1 MMNSDASLDCALFE
15 LSPRRSRCEL
25 FVSGNG
31 KTEKIASGFLKPF
44 VTHLKVAEAQVARAG
59 KSIKLE
65 VDRSRNDGSWFNK
78 GTLERFVRF
87 VSTPEVLESANTYD
101 AEMSQLEGARR
112 IYSQGAGDMLSATL
126 GEGDTN
132 TVAATDITKKELLRA
147 IDVRLDTLKQ
157 DLATACA
164 RAFSAGFS
172 IDNVSELLL
181 FAEYFGANRL
191 NDACN
196 KFIVLCQSH
205 PELTSQQQ
213 LQSMPLHLKS
223 FADVNT
229 RSSSSSDMSI
239 DEPEFEND
247 GAPTPPDGGDIQL
260 HKSNI
265 RQPSRLNTTELSG
278 TSQQAKPIQWRRA
291 VSEEPLPSASSS
303 NEPAQQDVG
312 GSFRRLSVQDRINLF
327 ENKQKEQSAS
337 SKNISTA
344 GVVNRVVAGRGEHR
358 RLPSDVSEK
367 SVLRRWSGASDMS
380 IDNSSNSNSV
390 NGQKEGGGA
399 VGTPATGNLQLPSRS
414 KTEETET
421 LGLKDTATSQ
431 CQLDLKERTT
441 DTSSSLQSEC
451 RGFFGSRD
459 CLKDEDVKFTVTKVG
474 PDLEEEQG
482 KHHMSASVSRVD
494 YCGLGDQD
502 ASRTHQQSFPET
514 SNNAELKDHAA
525 CVIQSKEEKH
535 VQMEDQAASPEISQA
550 LSTASEKVSWTDQ
563 EILPPP
569 KRGVPLQADGN
580 GVKDQAR
587 LVNRFR
593 KFGRKTDAE
602 VKEVKAKDPSDSQFK
617 VSSDFPSE
625 SDLQNSQSQRKS
637 FPVRVEETGG
647 RNAGTSHA
655 TTKEDADYQGL
666 NWRQQPS
673 VTERSVDERR
683 RHEINQ
689 PLAFP
694 LGIAKE
700 TLEVVEPP
708 FAQWMEQVQ
717 VMMPLKGNQELN
729 DELWMKA
736 NELEKLFAAH
746 KLRTLSEQTTS
757 SRRSRPV
764 DVQED
769 HVPMVMEKRH
779 TVVLPDHLPEKTLMR
794 ETSNSNVDF
803 DANFLEKVGN
813 KEYASSISQN
823 LETLSPSDD
832 SRGKFYYK
840 YMQKRDAK
848 LLEEWGTKSAQKE
861 AKMKAM
867 RDSLERSQ
875 AEMKSRYSRSAD
887 RQGSKYTHRLAEN
900 LRSFSNSSTLRSKN
914 QAVGSVQE
922 EEEDLEELYEQVGQ
936 GQDASYNGPFD
947 DYSSRSTNS
956 IKLLPA
962 RTLPSS
968 TLRTSVASAQK
979 PSGKSA
985 KSVSTKHR
993 SQTENPL
1000 AESLPNFSDF
1010 RKENAKPSAAVNR
1023 VNTREK
1029 AKVLSRSKS
1038 IIEETNLVK
1047 EAKPRMSQSMRKSTP
1062 IPVEFKDLS
1071 PVNSDSLDLTPF
1083 GFSRAQTDSAFINK
1097 IQKSGEF
1104 KPFLRKGKGTGS
1116 DFGANVAKPKASMI
1130 SEVNKDGE
1138 HFEGIIQQTDSLDLD
1153 KHVLER
1159 SSVEG
1164 DPKVADFP
1172 VDSDSEKPRQSVEY
1186 ENSDDFV
1193 SENGDVQR
1201 FLSQADYDT
1210 ATASPKFETSVGNAQ
1225 ESPGESPRSWN
1236 SQHHHSF
1243 SCVHEAISVDSP
1255 AGSPASWNLHPLN
1268 QMIEADAARMRKKWG
1283 SAQMPMIVANASQ
1296 QSRKDVTKGFKRLLK
1311 FGRKSKGVESLVNDW
1326 VSAST
1331 ASEGDDDT
1339 EEGRDLATRPTD
1351 DLRKSRMGYS
1361 LPNDGFNE
1369 GEIFP
1374 EQAQLLRSTIP
1385 NPPSN
1390 FKLGEDPLTGS
1401 SLKAPRSFFSLS
1413 SFRSKESKP
1422 R

>member
-1 MMNSDASLDCALFE
+1 
-15 LSPRRSRCEL
+15 
-25 FVSGNG
+25 
-31 KTEKIASGFLKPF
+31 
-44 VTHLKVAEAQVARAG
+44 
-59 KSIKLE
+59 
-65 VDRSRNDGSWFNK
+65 
-78 GTLERFVRF
+78 
-87 VSTPEVLESANTYD
+87 
-101 AEMSQLEGARR
+101 
-112 IYSQGAGDMLSATL
+112 
-126 GEGDTN
+126 
-132 TVAATDITKKELLRA
+132 
-147 IDVRLDTLKQ
+147 
-157 DLATACA
+157 
-164 RAFSAGFS
+164 
-172 IDNVSELLL
+172 
-181 FAEYFGANRL
+181 
-191 NDACN
+191 
-196 KFIVLCQSH
+196 
-205 PELTSQQQ
+205 
-213 LQSMPLHLKS
+213 MPLHLKS

-247 GAPTPPDGGDIQL
+247 DAPKPPDGGDLQL

-265 RQPSRLNTTELSG
+265 TQPSRLNTTELSG

-327 ENKQKEQSAS
+327 ENKQKERSAS

-380 IDNSSNSNSV
+380 IDSSSNSNSV
-390 NGQKEGGGA
+390 NGQKESGGA
-399 VGTPATGNLQLPSRS
+399 VGTPASGNLQLPSRS
-414 KTEETET
+414 KTEETEA
-421 LGLKDTATSQ
+421 LGLKDTATSH
-431 CQLDLKERTT
+431 CQLDLKEKTT
-441 DTSSSLQSEC
+441 DTSSFLQSEG
-451 RGFFGSRD
+451 RGFFDSRD
-459 CLKDEDVKFTVTKVG
+459 CLKDEDHTFAVTKVR
-474 PDLEEEQG
+474 PDLDEEQG

-494 YCGLGDQD
+494 YCGLGDQH
-502 ASRTHQQSFPET
+502 ASRTHQQGFPET

-525 CVIQSKEEKH
+525 CVIQSKEGKH
-535 VQMEDQAASPEISQA
+535 VPMEDEAASPEISQA
-550 LSTASEKVSWTDQ
+550 LATASEKVSWTDQ
-563 EILPPP
+563 EILQPP
-569 KRGVPLQADGN
+569 KGGVPLQADSN

-587 LVNRFR
+587 VVNRFR
-593 KFGRKTDAE
+593 KFGRNTDAE
-602 VKEVKAKDPSDSQFK
+602 VKEVKAKDPSDSLFK

-625 SDLQNSQSQRKS
+625 SDLQNSQSQKKT
-637 FPVRVEETGG
+637 FPVRVEVTGE
-647 RNAGTSHA
+647 RNAGTSRA
-655 TTKEDADYQGL
+655 PTKEDAKYQGL

-673 VTERSVDERR
+673 VTERSADEIRR
-683 RHEINQ
+683 CGISQ

-694 LGIAKE
+694 LRNAKE

-717 VMMPLKGNQELN
+717 VTMPLKGNQELN
-729 DELWMKA
+729 DELRMKA

-757 SRRSRPV
+757 SRRSRSV
-764 DVQED
+764 GVQED
-769 HVPMVMEKRH
+769 HVPMVIEKRN
-779 TVVLPDHLPEKTLMR
+779 TVVLPDNLPEKTLMR

-803 DANFLEKVGN
+803 KDANFLEKVGK
-813 KEYASSISQN
+813 KEYASSIRQN

-875 AEMKSRYSRSAD
+875 AEMNSRYSRSAV
-887 RQGSKYTHRLAEN
+887 RQGSTYTHRLADN

-914 QAVGSVQE
+914 QE
-922 EEEDLEELYEQVGQ
+922 EEKDLEELYEQVGQ
-936 GQDASYNGPFD
+936 GQDASYSGPFD
-947 DYSSRSTNS
+947 DYSSKSSNS

-1029 AKVLSRSKS
+1029 AKVLVRSKS

-1047 EAKPRMSQSMRKSTP
+1047 ETKPRMSQSMRKSTP

-1083 GFSRAQTDSAFINK
+1083 GFSRAQTDAAFINK
-1097 IQKSGEF
+1097 IQKSGEL

-1130 SEVNKDGE
+1130 SEVNKDEE
-1138 HFEGIIQQTDSLDLD
+1138 HFEGIIQQRDLLDLD
-1153 KHVLER
+1153 KDVLER

-1164 DPKVADFP
+1164 YPKVADFP

-1210 ATASPKFETSVGNAQ
+1210 ATASPKFETDAGNAQ

-1243 SCVHEAISVDSP
+1243 SGVHEAISVDSP

-1268 QMIEADAARMRKKWG
+1268 HMIEADAARMRKKWG
-1283 SAQMPMIVANASQ
+1283 SAQMPMVVANASQ

-1351 DLRKSRMGYS
+1351 DLRKSRMGFS
-1361 LPNDGFNE
+1361 LPHDGFNE

-1385 NPPSN
+1385 NPPAN

-1401 SLKAPRSFFSLS
+1401 SLKGNNSILFLDLTFAEKRLVVEERLRAVQEQVRPRTPPVAIDPARCIVLVN
-1413 SFRSKESKP
+1413 RSKAVLLIFIIDIMVLM
-1422 R
+1422 RGV